1 MIIEG
6 TQQPRPFGLSMFH
19 YVGLYILISYSFFV
33 CFYLFF
39 LWLNRKKYPLLYCSW
54 NPSYRLF
61 NLFFYFN
68 YINITLFRSLYSSQY
83 ILITHLVL
91 NAFLVCLL
99 ILKQKQIRQ
108 SPRFE
113 FRKLNDSDFASLQN
127 DIEKVMKE
135 KSSEIK
141 KSDPVEIGFEEDY
154 YYYEVNQNRFLYI
167 EVNSAGL
174 LSDVN
179 LEFYPFKGFDLIS
192 IHQLMKTLYQSYGN
206 NIKAPYE
213 RYRPKYHTIAGICGI
228 FLLTLGLF
236 ISEKVNAYLY
246 VNFMYILPL
255 FFLFLDVFKKA
266 DKKNFLNNQY

>member
-1 MIIEG
+1 M
-6 TQQPRPFGLSMFH
+6 TQQPPPLGLSMFR
-19 YVGLYILISYSFFV
+19 YVGLYVLISYLLFFL
-33 CFYLFF
+33 FYLFF
-39 LWLNRKKYPLLYCSW
+39 LWLNRKRYPLLYCSW

-61 NLFFYFN
+61 NLFFWFN
-68 YINITLFRSLYSSQY
+68 YININLFRSLYLFQY

-99 ILKQKQIRQ
+99 ILKQKQIHQ

-113 FRKLNDSDFASLQN
+113 FRKLKDSDFTSLQN

-154 YYYEVNQNRFLYI
+154 YYYEVNQNHFLYI

-179 LEFYPFKGFDLIS
+179 LEFYPFEGFDLIS

-213 RYRPKYHTIAGICGI
+213 RYRPKYFTIAAICGI
-228 FLLTLGLF
+228 IILILGLF
-236 ISEKVNAYLY
+236 ISEKVITYLY
-246 VNFMYILPL
+246 VNFLYILPL
-255 FFLFLDVFKKA
+255 FFLFLDVFQKA
-266 DKKNFLNNQY
+266 DKKNFLNNLY